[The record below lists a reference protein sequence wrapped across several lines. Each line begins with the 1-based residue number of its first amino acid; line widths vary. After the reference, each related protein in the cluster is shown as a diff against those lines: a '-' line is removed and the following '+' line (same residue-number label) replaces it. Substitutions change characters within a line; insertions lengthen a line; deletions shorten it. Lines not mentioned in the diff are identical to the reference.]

1 MTNLLHR
8 PVPRAIVPG
17 MLLLLSWVV
26 MGCHCDRLGRVPP
39 GFEDQREAGIAVIG
53 KDYTFSA
60 NTTVTTGQPVL
71 FTLKSNEVLKVGGKS
86 HYPDFRAYVKP
97 ATGVA
102 PSDIHVNFSV
112 PMIDIITGWAYLI
125 GTSPMGKTTRV
136 RAVGEGTRL
145 IIEVDDSVS
154 PAVHRV
160 YLVGD
165 TGSRVQI
172 YVPESSTT
180 SVYTLKELG
189 TYIEVYA
196 DNTWKYKGAYAAVP
210 ERAAFVAAVLK
221 EVQGARVK

>member
-1 MTNLLHR
+1 MTTSSHR
-8 PVPRAIVPG
+8 PFPRAIISC
-17 MLLLLSWVV
+17 MLLSLSLAA

-39 GFEDQREAGIAVIG
+39 GFQDQQEAGIAVIG

-60 NTTVTTGQPVL
+60 DTTVTTGQPVL
-71 FTLKSNEVLKVGGKS
+71 FTLKSNENLKSGGKS

-97 ATGVA
+97 ATGAA

-112 PMIDIITGWAYLI
+112 PMIDIITGWAYLV

-145 IIEVDDSVS
+145 ILEVDESVT

-165 TGSRVQI
+165 ISSKVQI
-172 YVPESSTT
+172 YVPESSAT
-180 SVYTLKELG
+180 SVYTLNKLG
-189 TYIEVYA
+189 TYVEVYA
-196 DNTWKYKGAYAAVP
+196 DNVWKYKGAYADVP
-210 ERAAFVAAVLK
+210 ERAAFVEAVLK